1 MPTYDFQ
8 CAGCNHTF
16 EFNRPFGS
24 RKIPPCPKCGSTDV
38 RKLIA
43 PPAIHFKGKGFYKTD
58 SQKPVQRGEKKKEEK
73 KEEKKEAKEQPSKV
87 QKDSKKDEK

>member
-8 CAGCNHTF
+8 CAGCSHTF

-24 RKIPPCPKCGSTDV
+24 RKIPPCPRCGSAAV

-58 SQKPVQRGEKKKEEK
+58 SQKPVKREEKKKEEK
-73 KEEKKEAKEQPSKV
+73 KEVKEQPPKG